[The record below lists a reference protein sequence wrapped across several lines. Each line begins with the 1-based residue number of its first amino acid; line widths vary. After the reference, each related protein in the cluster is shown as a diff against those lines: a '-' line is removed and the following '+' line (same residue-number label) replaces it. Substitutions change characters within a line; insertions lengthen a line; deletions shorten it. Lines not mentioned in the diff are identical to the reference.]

1 MVKIAKSR
9 ALRMLTN
16 IHSRNRSTYRLDGD
30 GDEELA
36 KVEMLAIAASGFF
49 QVYSET
55 TPTSSSPLPPADT
68 TTSTSKTISC
78 FRLLHA
84 VIALGC
90 APEIV
95 WHAAAVYPHQVEE
108 KDELGRC
115 PLFLAC
121 DKLAACTRL
130 LADRHRRILD
140 AEETKEY
147 TENIDVTVNE
157 DADSGTKFVRSLLLG
172 EEYPS
177 VLDDA
182 ISAATALPT
191 TPRPTLP
198 HGRTLPA
205 RSPLAEIGNG
215 SISSSTRDD
224 DLRECA
230 SSSREVIYILLR
242 SSSFGRPEMAAVPDA
257 EGRLPLHVVLEAG
270 MQWAGED
277 DGVGDSLVPQS
288 LMDVYPRALE
298 IKDSKTGLLPFMI
311 AATRKSLDVSNVSED
326 EGCTTQL
333 QTIYQLLLKA
343 PNAIALSM

>member
-1 MVKIAKSR
+1 
-9 ALRMLTN
+9 MLTN
-16 IHSRNRSTYRLDGD
+16 IHSRNRPTNRLDGD

-36 KVEMLAIAASGFF
+36 RVEMLAIAASGFF

-55 TPTSSSPLPPADT
+55 TPTSSSPLPPPDT
-68 TTSTSKTISC
+68 TTSTSKTTRC

-95 WHAAAVYPHQVEE
+95 WHAAALYPPQVEE

-121 DKLAACTRL
+121 NRLAASTRL
-130 LADRHRRILD
+130 LADRHRRILN
-140 AEETKEY
+140 AEETKES
-147 TENIDVTVNE
+147 TKSIDVTVNE

-172 EEYPS
+172 EKYPS

-191 TPRPTLP
+191 TQRPTLA
-198 HGRTLPA
+198 HGGLPA

-224 DLRECA
+224 DLRERA
-230 SSSREVIYILLR
+230 SSSREVIDILLR
-242 SSSFGRPEMAAVPDA
+242 SSSFGRPEMASVPDA
-257 EGRLPLHVVLEAG
+257 EGRLPLHVMLEAG

-277 DGVGDSLVPQS
+277 ARGGCDGEDGVGDSLVPQS

-298 IKDSKTGLLPFMI
+298 IKDDKTGLLPFMI
-311 AATRKSLDVSNVSED
+311 AATRESSDVSNVSED
-326 EGCTTQL
+326 EGCTRQL
-333 QTIYQLLLKA
+333 QTIYQLLLMA

>member
-1 MVKIAKSR
+1 
-9 ALRMLTN
+9 MLTN
-16 IHSRNRSTYRLDGD
+16 IHSRNRSKYSLDGD

-36 KVEMLAIAASGFF
+36 KVEMLARAASGFF
-49 QVYSET
+49 QLYPT
-55 TPTSSSPLPPADT
+55 TPTSPLPPADT
-68 TTSTSKTISC
+68 TTSTSKTTSC

-90 APEIV
+90 VPEIV
-95 WHAAAVYPHQVEE
+95 WHAAAFVPHQVEE

-121 DKLAACTRL
+121 DRLAACTRF
-130 LADRHRRILD
+130 LADRNRRRLD
-140 AEETKEY
+140 AEENIEA

-177 VLDDA
+177 VLDHA
-182 ISAATALPT
+182 IRAATALPT
-191 TPRPTLP
+191 TQRPTLP
-198 HGRTLPA
+198 HRRTLPA
-205 RSPLAEIGNG
+205 RSPLAKIGNG

-230 SSSREVIYILLR
+230 SSSREVIDILLL
-242 SSSFGRPEMAAVPDA
+242 SSSFGRPEMASVPDG

-270 MQWAGED
+270 MQWAGEGARGGCD
-277 DGVGDSLVPQS
+277 GEDGVGDSLVPQS
-288 LMDVYPRALE
+288 LMGVYPRALE
-298 IKDSKTGLLPFMI
+298 IKDGKTGLLPFMM
-311 AATRKSLDVSNVSED
+311 AATRKSSDGSNVPED
-326 EGCTTQL
+326 EGCTRQL